1 MMLEFLNPPF
11 MQRALIAAVL
21 VGITAP
27 AIGIYLVQRRQAL
40 MGDGIGHIAM
50 TGVGLGFLLST
61 SPVWMATAVAVA
73 GAVVMEL
80 IRWYGHTRGDLAL
93 AMLFYGGMAGGV
105 MLINLSDTGS
115 NANLTSYLFGSLATV
130 SESDVIAIC
139 VLAAFVVLVTVG
151 LRRQLFAVSQD
162 EEFARVSGLPV
173 RVLNLLIAV
182 TAAVTVTVAM
192 RVVGLLLVSA
202 LMVVPVA
209 AAQQITKSFKVT
221 FVLAV
226 VIGTAVTL
234 TGTVTS
240 YYQDVPPGATIVLL
254 AIAVFVALTVLAAPL
269 ARRRARASEAK
280 GPSAPL
286 RYRGPPGAGRRT
298 GVTAVRVTESHRTC
312 SPVAPGR
319 AGTMARHMYGRHE
332 EAAVAT
338 APISGTNAAPVRG
351 RSTRQRAAVAAAL
364 DEVDE
369 FRSAQELHDVLKHR
383 GDSVGLTTV
392 YRTLQSLADAGE
404 VDVLRTTEGEAVY
417 RRCSTGDHHHHL
429 VCRLCG
435 KAVEVEGPAVEQWAE
450 MIAAQH
456 GYVNV
461 AHTVEI
467 FGTCSECAASKA

>member
-1 MMLEFLNPPF
+1 MLFEFLNPPF

-50 TGVGLGFLLST
+50 TGVGLGFLFST

-130 SESDVIAIC
+130 SESDVVAIC

-173 RVLNLLIAV
+173 RVLNLLVAV

-221 FVLAV
+221 FVLSV

-254 AIAVFVALTVLAAPL
+254 AIAVFVALTALAAPL

-280 GPSAPL
+280 GAECTLEVPPA
-286 RYRGPPGAGRRT
+286 RRGADD
-298 GVTAVRVTESHRTC
+298 VRV
-312 SPVAPGR
+312 
-319 AGTMARHMYGRHE
+319 
-332 EAAVAT
+332 
-338 APISGTNAAPVRG
+338 
-351 RSTRQRAAVAAAL
+351 
-364 DEVDE
+364 
-369 FRSAQELHDVLKHR
+369 
-383 GDSVGLTTV
+383 
-392 YRTLQSLADAGE
+392 
-404 VDVLRTTEGEAVY
+404 
-417 RRCSTGDHHHHL
+417 
-429 VCRLCG
+429 
-435 KAVEVEGPAVEQWAE
+435 
-450 MIAAQH
+450 
-456 GYVNV
+456 
-461 AHTVEI
+461 
-467 FGTCSECAASKA
+467 